1 MIPIVLIISAVIGAA
16 TAVGL
21 AACFWNEIKQF
32 LKETLVDIQQLT
44 SKLNRG
50 CKVFIRRV
58 KRNFSKLVKV
68 VVKYYM
74 KENDRWERISYQ
86 KMLEESDVPLEL
98 LEQAS
103 NGEECDIS
111 KEMELYLMQ

>member
-1 MIPIVLIISAVIGAA
+1 MIPIVIIISAVIGAA

-32 LKETLVDIQQLT
+32 LKETLVDIKQLT
-44 SKLNRG
+44 SKFIHG
-50 CKVFIRRV
+50 CKVFIRRA

-74 KENDRWERISYQ
+74 KENARWERISYQ
-86 KMLEESDVPLEL
+86 KMLDETEVPLEL
-98 LEQAS
+98 LDQAS
-103 NGEECDIS
+103 YEEDLDIS
-111 KEMELYLMQ
+111 NQAQLILRE

>member
-1 MIPIVLIISAVIGAA
+1 MIPVVLIISAVIGAA

-21 AACFWNEIKQF
+21 TVCFWSEIKLF
-32 LKETLVDIQQLT
+32 LKETLDDIRRLT
-44 SKLNRG
+44 SKFIHG
-50 CKVFIRRV
+50 CKVFICRV

-74 KENDRWERISYQ
+74 KENARWEQISYQ
-86 KMLEESDVPLEL
+86 KMLDESDVPLEL

-111 KEMELYLMQ
+111 KEMELYLQQ